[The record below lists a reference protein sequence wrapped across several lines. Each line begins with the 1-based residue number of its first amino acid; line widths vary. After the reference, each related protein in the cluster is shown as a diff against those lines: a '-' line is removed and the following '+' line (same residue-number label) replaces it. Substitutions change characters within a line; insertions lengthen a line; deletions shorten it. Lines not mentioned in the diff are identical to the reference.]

1 MLPTCAMLL
10 AVIAVAQEPG
20 AQPPA
25 APSTPANADT
35 PPVAPAA
42 SPTPASPDGPVLP
55 ASSDPSMPRF
65 REFRPADLRLDPR
78 RDDPRMP
85 TFSRRLTTIRDLRQV
100 DPTIADVG
108 PLNVSLRDMPPDLR
122 EPNDFRGV
130 FQLPSDE
137 PSRYAGYFA
146 RVRGGVWAVFPRSVY
161 QRTEEGIIPTVPA
174 NTTFFLGGVPMDPM
188 RMIDDSPPSRDA
200 LTLAVPAGSAESARL
215 APGIGG
221 ASDQPGRIGPVE
233 GRVST
238 RIDTRH
244 RGPDASWWRQTVDTT
259 VSAATLSDN
268 TAAAHRVSVDRLVHD
283 EAYRA
288 ARLATLLRDAA
299 QSSGPASPASLPPA
313 FPPAFPPA
321 EPGVVR

>member
-1 MLPTCAMLL
+1 
-10 AVIAVAQEPG
+10 
-20 AQPPA
+20 
-25 APSTPANADT
+25 
-35 PPVAPAA
+35 
-42 SPTPASPDGPVLP
+42 
-55 ASSDPSMPRF
+55 MPKF
-65 REFRPADLRLDPR
+65 KEFRPADLRLDPR

-130 FQLPSDE
+130 FQLPTDE

-188 RMIDDSPPSRDA
+188 RMIDDNPPSRDA
-200 LTLAVPAGSAESARL
+200 LTLAVPPGSAESARL
-215 APGIGG
+215 APGVGDG
-221 ASDQPGRIGPVE
+221 TDQAGRIGPVE

-238 RIDTRH
+238 RIETRH

-259 VSAATLSDN
+259 VSAHAARDN
-268 TAAAHRVSVDRLVHD
+268 RAAEHRVSVDRLVHD

-299 QSSGPASPASLPPA
+299 RSPGPTAPATLPL
-313 FPPAFPPA
+313 A